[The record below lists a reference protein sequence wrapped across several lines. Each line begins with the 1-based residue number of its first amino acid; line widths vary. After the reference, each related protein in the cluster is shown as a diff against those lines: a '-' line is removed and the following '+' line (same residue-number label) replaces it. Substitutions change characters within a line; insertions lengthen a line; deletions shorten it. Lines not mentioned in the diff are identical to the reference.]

1 MALGYIPGTFFDA
14 LLFSIFSPAQLLSL
28 LLDVRYVSP
37 VSGLSGGA

>member
-1 MALGYIPGTFFDA
+1 MAVCAAWIRFFGA
-14 LLFSIFSPAQLLSL
+14 LLLSIFSPAQLLSL